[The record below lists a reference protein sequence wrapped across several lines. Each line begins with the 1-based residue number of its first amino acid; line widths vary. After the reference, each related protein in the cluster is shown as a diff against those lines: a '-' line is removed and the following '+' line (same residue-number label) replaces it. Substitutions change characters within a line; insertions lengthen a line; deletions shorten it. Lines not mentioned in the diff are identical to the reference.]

1 MPKIIENLREQII
14 EEAKN
19 ELFENGYGK
28 TTIRSVAGALG
39 IGTGT
44 IYNYFKSKEQ
54 IFFAFMI
61 EDWKESTARMA
72 AIDTS
77 DSRTFL
83 FEIYEILREFID
95 KYSLI
100 FNDLDA
106 EKEFAP
112 ILVGRHKQLRS
123 ILGKIILPVCQ
134 KEKDVDL
141 QLLSEHI
148 AESLLNWT
156 LEGVDF
162 ERQYEILR
170 RIL

>member
-106 EKEFAP
+106 EKE
-112 ILVGRHKQLRS
+112 
-123 ILGKIILPVCQ
+123 
-134 KEKDVDL
+134 
-141 QLLSEHI
+141 
-148 AESLLNWT
+148 
-156 LEGVDF
+156 
-162 ERQYEILR
+162 
-170 RIL
+170 